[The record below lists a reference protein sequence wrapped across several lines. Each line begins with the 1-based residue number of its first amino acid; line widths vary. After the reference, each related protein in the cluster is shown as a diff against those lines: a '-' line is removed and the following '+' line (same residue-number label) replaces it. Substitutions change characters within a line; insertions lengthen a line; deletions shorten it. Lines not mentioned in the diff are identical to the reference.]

1 MPDLLRLDA
10 AALVLLGREVVTI
23 PDAALA
29 SPTPCA
35 GWTVLDLVRHMNSEH
50 ERVSALARGALTADA
65 AGDQDPRDDFALVAA
80 RWIAT
85 LEQAGPQ
92 IIVPKVGGEVPT
104 HQVIAVHFVDMLVHR
119 WDLARALERPYA
131 APSVLT
137 RAALPIA
144 RTMTGPGSGLN
155 GPGGVY
161 KPPLPEDPA
170 LDPVANLAALL
181 GRDPRWRATP

>member
-1 MPDLLRLDA
+1 
-10 AALVLLGREVVTI
+10 
-23 PDAALA
+23 
-29 SPTPCA
+29 
-35 GWTVLDLVRHMNSEH
+35 
-50 ERVSALARGALTADA
+50 
-65 AGDQDPRDDFALVAA
+65 
-80 RWIAT
+80 
-85 LEQAGPQ
+85 
-92 IIVPKVGGEVPT
+92 
-104 HQVIAVHFVDMLVHR
+104 MLVHR